1 MMLVANKTRKGD
13 CMMKSIVEEK
23 LVSFKTLEQKVFAY
37 VCELGR
43 MITQTILENYDDELA
58 RERDKKV
65 YRDKGKRDTSIKT
78 VYGEVEYSRRV
89 YRTESEDGEMAHIYL
104 LDQAMQMEKIGLLST
119 NLAEKIAL
127 TVTESPYRVSA
138 DMISDTCGQTISH
151 GGVWNLI
158 QRLGERISK
167 EEEYTVQQME
177 AGQAEGTKAVGIL
190 FEEMDGVWLRMQD
203 SSHKKA
209 PKQEMK
215 IFTMYEG
222 WDADSAQRSRLVNK
236 KMMAGM
242 EKSGQFHQKR
252 EALIEKVYD
261 VDEIGQRILNGDGGS
276 WIKEIYDPEALFQ
289 LDRFHIYKEIKKKIR
304 DAQAQ
309 EEVKELLEQ
318 QKIDEMLEYIQVY
331 ADSIESEDPK
341 DKGSRNARELH
352 KYLKNNREGLVPYQE
367 RGIELPEA
375 PEGIEYKNMGVQEN
389 QNCTAITMRMKHRRM
404 RWSESGANNM
414 AKALYRK
421 ENRELIDTIERY
433 TDGLVFTMQMEEIVK
448 TLSAAKAP
456 KKDGKGDPYVEVI
469 THHMPLLDA
478 MRTASRKAFERAF
491 C

>member
-89 YRTESEDGEMAHIYL
+89 YRTESEDGEVAYIYL